1 MDTTTTGKVEAAG
14 SALFGLLFI
23 QSRVVRPIDDALER
37 AHQTN
42 LTGFEL
48 LLRLGDLPDGA
59 SVRYLSDQVVISP
72 SRVSRVAEDLVRR
85 GLLERA
91 ASVHDGR
98 LSLVRLTEAGRTE
111 LEAIRATFLE
121 AVREHLADRLTVAQ
135 IDAVTE
141 VAQALGAPHC

>member
-1 MDTTTTGKVEAAG
+1 MTTSKVEAAG

-48 LLRLGDLPDGA
+48 LLRLGESSRRRLGALPVRPGRDQPEPRLARGRGPGA
-59 SVRYLSDQVVISP
+59 AGAARARRLGARRPALAGTADRGRP
-72 SRVSRVAEDLVRR
+72 DRAGGDAE
-85 GLLERA
+85 
-91 ASVHDGR
+91 
-98 LSLVRLTEAGRTE
+98 
-111 LEAIRATFLE
+111 ATFLE

-135 IDAVTE
+135 INAVTK

>member
-1 MDTTTTGKVEAAG
+1 MATTTTRKVEAAG

-98 LSLVRLTEAGRTE
+98 LSLVRLTEAGRAE

>member
-1 MDTTTTGKVEAAG
+1 MATTTSKVEAAG

>member
-1 MDTTTTGKVEAAG
+1 MATTTSKVEAAG

-111 LEAIRATFLE
+111 LEAIRATFLG